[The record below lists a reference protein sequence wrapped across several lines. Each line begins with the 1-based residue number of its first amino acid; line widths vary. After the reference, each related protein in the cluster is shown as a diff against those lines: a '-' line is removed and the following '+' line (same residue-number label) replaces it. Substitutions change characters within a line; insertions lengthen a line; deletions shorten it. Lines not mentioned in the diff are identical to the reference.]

1 MATLSG
7 HASYLEQATKFNLEL
22 ADYAQ
27 LSPLFLIEH
36 AVSSTAKFTLVSHTS
51 LKDLI
56 LTLGIKSNLVNNH
69 LSD

>member
-7 HASYLEQATKFNLEL
+7 HASYLEQATQFNLEL
-22 ADYAQ
+22 ADYAE

-36 AVSSTAKFTLVSHTS
+36 AVSSTAKFTLVSQTS
-51 LKDLI
+51 FNLI

>member
-22 ADYAQ
+22 AVYAQ
-27 LSPLFLIEH
+27 LSPLFLIEY

-51 LKDLI
+51 FKESYLN
-56 LTLGIKSNLVNNH
+56 LGNQK
-69 LSD
+69 